1 MLRRVSVCLAV
12 SLSMFASGCKKE
24 SGEVEGDA
32 ASKAGEGDKQPEVA
46 QPTPTP
52 TPSPTPV
59 APTDSGG
66 AAAGD
71 SGVGGSGGG
80 VGGSGG
86 GAAKPR
92 GEDLTCDPLDRG
104 ACLEGEQCLGG
115 QGCDAVWSCDAEVV
129 CKKGV
134 KEYCGCD
141 GRTFEAVYGNCPWK
155 KYQYEG
161 PCK

>member
-12 SLSMFASGCKKE
+12 SLLMFAPGCKKKTAE
-24 SGEVEGDA
+24 EGEGDA
-32 ASKAGEGDKQPEVA
+32 ATKAKADDKQPQVA
-46 QPTPTP
+46 QPTPTQP
-52 TPSPTPV
+52 QPQTPDPV
-59 APTDSGG
+59 APADSGG

-71 SGVGGSGGG
+71 SGGSGI
-80 VGGSGG
+80 GGSGG
-86 GAAKPR
+86 GAARPPR
-92 GEDLTCDPLDRG
+92 EDLSCDPLDRG
-104 ACLEGEQCLGG
+104 GCLEGEQCLGG
-115 QGCDAVWSCDAEVV
+115 QGCKAVWTCDADIV

-141 GRTFEAVYGNCPWK
+141 GRTFEAVFGNCPWQ